1 MNIPGTKRNI
11 FLPSPS
17 LLLACRKNAK
27 FVEMKRY
34 LLLIT
39 LALSLCPFC
48 LAGNS
53 GQDNIRRINQL
64 VSEYSSHPDFNVVRL
79 GRLGLAAVKVVIR
92 HDLDEDSLA
101 LLNAIKDIKQITIAD
116 YEDCPADVRDR
127 FASRLSKLLDKDM
140 LLMEAKD
147 SGEKMEIYGE
157 PSERGDELTD
167 LILNVPGSGA
177 LICIRGRLK
186 MKDVAKIMD

>member
-1 MNIPGTKRNI
+1 M
-11 FLPSPS
+11 
-17 LLLACRKNAK
+17 
-27 FVEMKRY
+27 
-34 LLLIT
+34 
-39 LALSLCPFC
+39 
-48 LAGNS
+48 
-53 GQDNIRRINQL
+53 
-64 VSEYSSHPDFNVVRL
+64 
-79 GRLGLAAVKVVIR
+79 
-92 HDLDEDSLA
+92 
-101 LLNAIKDIKQITIAD
+101 LNAIKDIKQITIAD

-186 MKDVAKIMD
+186 MKDVARIMD

>member
-1 MNIPGTKRNI
+1 
-11 FLPSPS
+11 
-17 LLLACRKNAK
+17 
-27 FVEMKRY
+27 MKKY

-39 LALSLCPFC
+39 LALTLSLCPFC

-64 VSEYSSHPDFNVVRL
+64 VSEYSTHPDFTVVRL

-186 MKDVAKIMD
+186 MKDVAKIID